1 MRLSLKA
8 LSALLT
14 YPTAELAAAIP
25 EVRGALAEDRALPE
39 RHLAALTPLLTRLAS
54 RETIESEETYVGLF
68 DRSRMLSLHLFEH
81 VHGEGRD
88 RGQAMVDLL
97 SLYDSGGYRIE
108 ADELPDYLPLF
119 VEFLS
124 TRPEAEARESL
135 GDIAHIL
142 TAMHARLKGRDPAYA
157 AVLGALLEL
166 AGEPAV
172 ADVAEAVD
180 DGPEALDRAWEE
192 IAVTFGP
199 EGNREQ
205 SGCGKVA
212 GMLERMRV
220 Q

>member
-14 YPTAELAAAIP
+14 YPTADLAMAIP
-25 EVRGALAEDRALPE
+25 EIRDALADD
-39 RHLAALTPLLTRLAS
+39 AALSGRRIAALSPLLNRLGN
-54 RETIESEETYVGLF
+54 RETMPAEEAYVGLF

-81 VHGEGRD
+81 VHGESRD

-97 SLYDSGGYRIE
+97 GLYESGGYFVE

-135 GDIAHIL
+135 GDVAHIL
-142 TAMHARLKGRDPAYA
+142 NAMHVRLKGRDPAYA

-166 AGEPAV
+166 AGEPVEAE
-172 ADVAEAVD
+172 AAEAVD
-180 DGPEALDRAWEE
+180 DGPDALDRAWEE

-205 SGCGKVA
+205 AGCGKVA
-212 GMLERMRV
+212 GMLERMRA